1 MIPNNMNY
9 MFNNETRVFD
19 TDTETEKQMKGEF
32 LWMVFALTIWM
43 VLEDTVWRLLSSMSM
58 FSQRSEMM
66 IRSSF

>member
-19 TDTETEKQMKGEF
+19 TDTETEKQMKGGF

-43 VLEDTVWRLLSSMSM
+43 VLEDTVWRVIV
-58 FSQRSEMM
+58 FRVNVFTT
-66 IRSSF
+66 I